1 VTRAPKYRSGWSL
14 TVQTKGGR
22 KYRLFRRAGVRW
34 QCRVCG
40 YAVRREAAERH
51 LAVEVNRAGGEDT
64 LAEHLVIIALRGRSA
79 RWRQRSQ
86 YYHEKA
92 RKEGGIE
99 LTK

>member
-1 VTRAPKYRSGWSL
+1 MTRAPKYRSGWSL

-34 QCRVCG
+34 RCRVCG

-51 LAVEVNRAGGEDT
+51 LVMEVNRAGGHLR
-64 LAEHLVIIALRGRSA
+64 LAERLAIIALRGRSA
-79 RWRQRSQ
+79 RWRRRSQ

-92 RKEGGIE
+92 RKESGVE
-99 LTK
+99 LK

>member
-1 VTRAPKYRSGWSL
+1 MTRAPTYRSAWSL

-34 QCRVCG
+34 RCRVCG
-40 YAVRREAAERH
+40 YSVRREAAEKH
-51 LAVEVNRAGGEDT
+51 LVVEANRAGGEVA
-64 LAEHLVIIALRGRSA
+64 LAERLAIIALRGRSA
-79 RWRQRSQ
+79 RWRRRSH